1 MTRRLIIGSALAVI
15 LAAVTLYACSGSLDR
30 KRQASGDGTQSG
42 GAAPAEPPPQA
53 AASAPSQRFERLRA
67 APADESPDVAR
78 FAAPPRSGEQA
89 HYAGERRMAT
99 RRADSMGRLHA
110 PIPRADGLDHT
121 TAALPRLSAGE
132 ELWVIARADWN
143 GAAAPP
149 PEPAVH
155 GGLRATRGGQEIPLP
170 LEHTDVRASV
180 AGYIA
185 SVRVQQRYTNPYA
198 EKIEALYVFPL
209 PQDAAVSDFVMTVG
223 PRRIRG
229 VIRERQQAEQLYV
242 DARAQGY
249 VASLLTQERPNVFT
263 QAVANI
269 EPGKRIDVDL
279 TYYNPLAY
287 HDGEYEFVF
296 PMVVGPRFNPP
307 GSQDGIGAVPHGAHG
322 SSGQATEVHYLPP
335 GQRSGHDIAMRVD
348 IDAGMPIEALAS
360 PSHVIDT
367 TAPSRARRTVTL
379 HPSDTVPNKD
389 FVLRYRLAGEAV
401 KTAFL
406 AHRDQR
412 GGFFTLMLQPPAD
425 LADAPRAPMELVFVL
440 DCSGSMSGEPLRIA
454 KQAAERAL
462 RRLGPDDTFQI
473 VQFSTVA
480 SQLGSQPLPATEE
493 NLRRGLAYLNSL
505 QSEGG
510 TMMIEGIKAA
520 LDFPHDPRRLRVVSF
535 MTDGYIGNEAEILGE
550 MQRRLGDARVFSFGI
565 GSSTNRYLLDRM
577 AILGRGA
584 VAYVGLDEGS
594 QAAVD
599 QFYARVSHPALTDLS
614 IDWGGLEVSE
624 VYPSRLPD
632 LFVGRPVVI
641 SGRFQGARAATVR
654 VTGRAGGASK
664 TITVAADPG
673 AAERPAIASVWART
687 KIADLEDRAT
697 LDGGAEM
704 APQITQVALN
714 YNLMSAFT
722 AFVAVDSSQRTAG
735 DHGTTVV
742 VPVPVPDGVRY
753 DTTVP
758 EPRASA
764 R

>member
-1 MTRRLIIGSALAVI
+1 MTRRLILGSALALVVTA
-15 LAAVTLYACSGSLDR
+15 LAFYACTGSPER
-30 KRQASGDGTQSG
+30 KRQLSDDTQRSAADTAPSQAPPPAPPQKRGDGLGRLRAEGRYDVRGLAQE
-42 GAAPAEPPPQA
+42 AAPPPAADSARHGTLAGRP
-53 AASAPSQRFERLRA
+53 AASAGEARTA
-67 APADESPDVAR
+67 AP
-78 FAAPPRSGEQA
+78 
-89 HYAGERRMAT
+89 T
-99 RRADSMGRLHA
+99 RQGIA
-110 PIPRADGLDHT
+110 PIGAPDQRPP
-121 TAALPRLSAGE
+121 ALPHLDAGE
-132 ELWVIARADWN
+132 ELWVIARADWS
-143 GAAAPP
+143 GVTAP

-155 GGLRATRGGQEIPLP
+155 GGLRAKRGDQEIPLP

-223 PRRIRG
+223 SRRIRG

-242 DARAQGY
+242 EARAQGY
-249 VASLLTQERPNVFT
+249 VASLLTQERPNIFT

-307 GSQDGIGAVPHGAHG
+307 GSQNGIGAVPHGAHG
-322 SSGQATEVHYLPP
+322 SSGQSTEVHYLAPD
-335 GQRSGHDIAMRVD
+335 QRSGHDIAVRVD

-367 TAPSRARRTVTL
+367 TAPNPARRTVTL
-379 HPSDTVPNKD
+379 HSSDTVPNKD
-389 FVLRYRLAGEAV
+389 FVLRYRLAGGAV

-480 SQLGSQPLPATEE
+480 SQLGAQPLPATEE
-493 NLRRGLAYLNSL
+493 NLGRGLAYLASL
-505 QSEGG
+505 ESEGG

-577 AILGRGA
+577 AMLGRGA
-584 VAYVGLDEGS
+584 VAYVGS
-594 QAAVD
+594 TR
-599 QFYARVSHPALTDLS
+599 ARRRRSTS
-614 IDWGGLEVSE
+614 ST
-624 VYPSRLPD
+624 S
-632 LFVGRPVVI
+632 
-641 SGRFQGARAATVR
+641 
-654 VTGRAGGASK
+654 ASP
-664 TITVAADPG
+664 TPRSPTCRSTG
-673 AAERPAIASVWART
+673 AAWR
-687 KIADLEDRAT
+687 
-697 LDGGAEM
+697 
-704 APQITQVALN
+704 
-714 YNLMSAFT
+714 
-722 AFVAVDSSQRTAG
+722 
-735 DHGTTVV
+735 
-742 VPVPVPDGVRY
+742 
-753 DTTVP
+753 
-758 EPRASA
+758 SA
-764 R
+764 RSTRRACPTCSSVGQW